1 MTFFELE
8 RDFPELFRKFEE
20 SLDEERRWLDGK
32 VFDLLTNRV
41 VLLCDKC
48 SSGGEEM
55 TIGLGGPQPCWACG
69 AVVDPDK
76 DGYHFVRGRE
86 VRVSDIG
93 RLNREPDAGHRRPV
107 FGPLFNSGNRA
118 DWVPSK

>member
-20 SLDEERRWLDGK
+20 SLDEEQRWLDGK
-32 VFDLLTNRV
+32 VFDLLANRA

-48 SSGGEEM
+48 FPGGEEM
-55 TIGLGGPQPCWACG
+55 TIGLGGTRPCWACEKTI
-69 AVVDPDK
+69 DPDK
-76 DGYHFVRGRE
+76 DGYHFMRARA

-93 RLNREPDAGHRRPV
+93 RLNRGVAGHRNHIFR
-107 FGPLFNSGNRA
+107 PLFNSDNRA
-118 DWVPSK
+118 DWVPSE